1 MPRMKTALVTG
12 ITGQDG
18 AYLAEH
24 LLGLGYKVVGAFR
37 RTSSSNFWRLAELGI
52 EKHERL
58 TLVEHDLTDP
68 GSSLRLL
75 QEHHPQEVYNL
86 AAQSFVAVSFR
97 QPTTTTE
104 ITALGTL
111 HMLEAIRVFDPKIR
125 FYQASSSEMYGKVV
139 ATPQDERTP
148 FYPRSP
154 YAVAKLFAH
163 WMTVNYRESYGIFG
177 VSGILFNHES
187 PLRGWEFVTRKIT
200 DAVARIRLG
209 QLDTLELGNMDALR
223 DWGFAREYVQGMH
236 LMLQHH
242 TADTF
247 VLATGKNR
255 SVREF
260 VVAAFAAADLKL
272 EWRGK
277 GVDEQGIEPRSG
289 KVRVKVNPQF
299 FRPAEVETLL
309 GNAAK
314 AKAELGWEPKVQVEA
329 LARMM
334 VEADLRRRQRGASH

>member
-1 MPRMKTALVTG
+1 MAKTALITG

-24 LLGLGYKVVGAFR
+24 LLGQGYRVVGAFR
-37 RTSSSNFWRLAELGI
+37 RTSSVNFWRLAELGI
-52 EKHERL
+52 ERHEQL
-58 TLVEHDLTDP
+58 ALVEHDLTDT
-68 GSSLRLL
+68 GSNCRLL
-75 QEHHPQEVYNL
+75 EEHKPDEVYNL
-86 AAQSFVAVSFR
+86 AAQSFVAVSFKE
-97 QPTTTTE
+97 PSATAA
-104 ITALGTL
+104 ITGLGALS
-111 HMLEAIRVFDPKIR
+111 MLEAIRLLNPKIR
-125 FYQASSSEMYGKVV
+125 FYQASSSEMFGKAR
-139 ATPQDERTP
+139 ATPQDEDTP
-148 FYPRSP
+148 FHPRSP

-163 WMTVNYRESYGIFG
+163 WATINYREAYGIFG

-187 PLRGWEFVTRKIT
+187 PLRGPEFVTRKIS

-209 QLDTLELGNMDALR
+209 QLETLELGNLDAVR

-236 LMLQHH
+236 MMMQHR
-242 TADTF
+242 TAETF
-247 VLATGKNR
+247 VLATGRNR
-255 SVREF
+255 SVRDF
-260 VVAAFAAADLKL
+260 VTSAFAAADMKI

-277 GVDEQGIEPRSG
+277 GIDEHGVEARSG

-309 GNAAK
+309 GNFARARS
-314 AKAELGWEPKVQVEA
+314 ALGWQPKTQVEE